1 MAFCIRFVFSRAQTQ
16 ARKGMRWLRL
26 ALLVVALLDELTA
39 GFPVVGLPLLRD
51 HLHLSYQQIGLLF
64 TVGALSAMVLE
75 PVISLLS
82 DRGSK
87 RWWVLGGLLGMA
99 LSFVLMGRLTQY
111 ALLLL
116 AFMLFNPADSA
127 AVGLS
132 QATLID
138 SAPQEAT
145 RSMTRWTLLSSIGD
159 LLSPLV
165 VGAIVAVHLGWSAL
179 CWLGAA
185 LWLIVALPFWF
196 QRFPRPA
203 ASDGTGEDA
212 AGRKSNIWAGLREG
226 LRDPSL
232 LRWTALSIIPT
243 MVDEVFLGFEAL
255 YLHDVLHASQEAVA
269 LIVAIQMV
277 GALLALFVLDRFV
290 SSMSIAPS
298 RLLRWLAL
306 LTLIGM
312 IAFLTTR
319 SLLIAT
325 IALFVISLSA
335 AGWYP
340 IASAQAYER
349 LPGRSGTVR
358 AIGSLGAPFDI
369 ALPGI
374 VGLIASRFGLLTGL
388 GFLGLAPILMLLLIP
403 WRVRR

>member
-1 MAFCIRFVFSRAQTQ
+1 MAFRIRSVFSHAQAHT
-16 ARKGMRWLRL
+16 RRSRRWLRL
-26 ALLVVALLDELTA
+26 TLLVVALLDELTS

-64 TVGALSAMVLE
+64 TGGALSSMVLE

-99 LSFVLMGRLTQY
+99 LSFMLMGSLMQY
-111 ALLLL
+111 GLLLL
-116 AFMLFNPADSA
+116 AFVLFNPADSA

-145 RSMTRWTLLSSIGD
+145 HAMTRWTLLSSIGD

-185 LWLIVALPFWF
+185 LWLVVAVPLWF
-196 QRFPRPA
+196 QRFPRPIA
-203 ASDGTGEDA
+203 VDGISEAA
-212 AGRKSNIWAGLREG
+212 AGQKNKIWAGLREG
-226 LRDPSL
+226 LRDPVM
-232 LRWTALSIIPT
+232 LRWVALSLIPI
-243 MVDEVFLGFEAL
+243 MLDEVFLGFESL

-277 GALLALFVLDRFV
+277 GALFALFVLDRFV
-290 SSMSIAPS
+290 SSMPVAPHW
-298 RLLRWLAL
+298 LLRWLAL

-325 IALFVISLSA
+325 VALFVISLSA
-335 AGWYP
+335 VGWYP
-340 IASAQAYER
+340 IAKAQAYER

-358 AIGSLGAPFDI
+358 AIVSLGAPFDI

-374 VGLIASRFGLLTGL
+374 VGMIAGRFGLLAGL

-403 WRVRR
+403 WRTHH